1 VATILVVDDEPDIRM
16 FVRFTVE
23 ADHHDVVEAGNGRAA
38 LDAVSAVQ
46 PDLVVLDVLMPELSG
61 WDVLEQL
68 KVSDDERIRETP
80 VVMLTALSSP
90 MDRARGGIEGAVRY
104 LAKPIGMDELRAA
117 VADSLAGDPE
127 PTQRLRAQRRALEDL
142 ARMERGDEADAD
154 IATTAAPR
162 PRLSGLENARSVRT
176 SPEPAPA
183 VTPPGIDE
191 LTGKQRE
198 LLEAVRDEPTVLAAA
213 ARLGTSRSNVY
224 ASLRR
229 IARRLEIRDVSDLLT
244 LIRTGRLLD

>member
-1 VATILVVDDEPDIRM
+1 MATILVVDDEPDIRM

-23 ADHHDVVEAGNGRAA
+23 ADHHDVVEAGDGQAA
-38 LDAVSAVQ
+38 LDAVTAVQ

-61 WDVLEQL
+61 WDVLERL
-68 KVSDDERIRETP
+68 KDSADERVRETP

-90 MDRARGGIEGAVRY
+90 IDRARGGIEGAVRY

-142 ARMERGDEADAD
+142 ARLERGDDDGTAASVAD
-154 IATTAAPR
+154 APR
-162 PRLSGLENARSVRT
+162 PRLSGLENARPLRT
-176 SPEPAPA
+176 TSEPAPA
-183 VTPPGIDE
+183 APPPGLVD
-191 LTGKQRE
+191 LTDKQRE

-229 IARRLEIRDVSDLLT
+229 IARRLEVPDVSDLLA
-244 LIRTGRLLD
+244 LVRTGRLLD

>member
-1 VATILVVDDEPDIRM
+1 MATILVVDDEPDIRM

-23 ADHHDVVEAGNGRAA
+23 ADQHSVVEAGDGRAA
-38 LDAVSAVQ
+38 LEAVARSH

-61 WDVLEQL
+61 WDVLERL
-68 KVSDDERIRETP
+68 KADEDERVRRTP
-80 VVMLTALSSP
+80 VVLLTALGSP
-90 MDRARGGIEGAVRY
+90 TDRARGGIEGAVRY

-117 VADSLAGDPE
+117 VADSLTGDE

-142 ARMERGDEADAD
+142 ARLERGEQSVGTPAGGPRLRLSALECNRLRSP
-154 IATTAAPR
+154 AAPA
-162 PRLSGLENARSVRT
+162 PLPSL
-176 SPEPAPA
+176 PAGA
-183 VTPPGIDE
+183 VDG

-198 LLEAVRDEPTVLAAA
+198 LLEAVRDAPTVLAAA

-229 IARRLEIRDVSDLLT
+229 IARRLGIRDVAELLAHV
-244 LIRTGRLLD
+244 RTGRLLP